1 MYHIFPK
8 DSTESPSSGSV
19 PSRANSSA
27 DLEIDAATRD
37 GSLGTLG
44 FSESLLDESFPVLN
58 TVADGIDP
66 APENTTIGGRRERR

>member
-27 DLEIDAATRD
+27 NLEIDAVTPFAGD
-37 GSLGTLG
+37 GSDD
-44 FSESLLDESFPVLN
+44 DEAN
-58 TVADGIDP
+58 
-66 APENTTIGGRRERR
+66 